1 MLNISNIQHFSV
13 GDGAGIRTTVFL
25 KGCNLKCP
33 WCHNPE
39 NLSSQPVTL
48 HYKGRNQT
56 EVLGKMV
63 SAEEILPELLED
75 RDFYGESGGVTFSG
89 GEAMLQSKHLAELA
103 TLLKDKGISV
113 LIDTAGCVPYSY
125 FQKLNPVVAGYL
137 FDFKTADA
145 QKYREI
151 GGELSVVMEN
161 IKALQEDCVPFTIR
175 IPLIPGFNTD
185 HQSIREICTRLK
197 ALRITEVDLLP
208 FHRLGSS
215 KYEAMGLE
223 YAYKN
228 QQPLT
233 HQEIQEIQAIYKT
246 YFTVKLEG

>member
-1 MLNISNIQHFSV
+1 MIQ
-13 GDGAGIRTTVFL
+13 GYTL
-25 KGCNLKCP
+25 KDMAK
-33 WCHNPE
+33 
-39 NLSSQPVTL
+39 
-48 HYKGRNQT
+48 
-56 EVLGKMV
+56 
-63 SAEEILPELLED
+63 
-75 RDFYGESGGVTFSG
+75 FY
-89 GEAMLQSKHLAELA
+89 EAMYEKFDMKYVEELA
-103 TLLKDKGISV
+103 ALLKDKGISV
-113 LIDTAGCVPYSY
+113 LIDTAGCVPYAY

-151 GGELSVVMEN
+151 GGDLSVVMEN
-161 IKALQEDCVPFTIR
+161 IKALQEDCIPFTIR

-185 HQSIREICTRLK
+185 HQSIREICTCLK
-197 ALRITEVDLLP
+197 ALKITEVDLLP